1 MRPKAGSELPR
12 MWLGFELIS
21 LWSWGL
27 HCSPWNPSSELRLHR
42 AEKMFI
48 FRFLQSWG
56 RSCSYSG
63 CVCGCVC
70 VCEQAQ
76 TGWALYWFI
85 GVRKPG
91 VPFFSPAAILDKSCN
106 FSLWSFLTCN
116 LKVIPPCTVMF
127 WEVACDNILKF
138 PNSRSQRSLKHVGT
152 YFTGRGHMNLE
163 FGNPKNQGIKET
175 WRSFFLLGFQVKSKH
190 VVLTT
195 VFTSIWKTLCYR
207 KN

>member
-1 MRPKAGSELPR
+1 MVLRTALQPMKPQLRTAASQSRENVHIQ
-12 MWLGFELIS
+12 IS
-21 LWSWGL
+21 AVLRKKL
-27 HCSPWNPSSELRLHR
+27 QLLRL
-42 AEKMFI
+42 
-48 FRFLQSWG
+48 
-56 RSCSYSG
+56 
-63 CVCGCVC
+63 CVRVCVC